1 MAESDALTRDRD
13 VARHWKKLDELRNVL
28 MEDLSSDQLENMQM
42 KVDMLMRL
50 AALDGS
56 HDHDSHGGVGDHDH
70 SALADLSW
78 RLEQPAPIIQ
88 AETAAKTTKG

>member
-1 MAESDALTRDRD
+1 MAEKDALTRDRD
-13 VARHWKKLDELRNVL
+13 LARHYNKLDELRNVL
-28 MEDLSSDQLENMQM
+28 MGDLSSDQLENMQM

-78 RLEQPAPIIQ
+78 RLEQPAPIIEV
-88 AETAAKTTKG
+88 ETAARTAKK